1 MRAIHTLKPMAT
13 ALVLSLAA
21 ASCAT
26 LVRAPA
32 DVEAERLLPPGAVA
46 YARLDSSTLAQALL
60 LVSGTDQKG
69 VEAISERT
77 DSMTAAVVRQAG
89 APSLGLLA
97 VAVGRYPAGAASI
110 SLGSDKAWRR
120 TGPVWE
126 RKDGSMRLAF
136 TDGGKAFFGTG
147 PIDSLV
153 AAASQP
159 NPSPIPPRWAKE
171 WSTAV
176 AVYLPDPMAL
186 LSGRVPVGDGAVPM
200 VAMVL
205 SASPAGGGNYEAS
218 LHFEFETERAA
229 VVFSPLCRVFLYAAA
244 HAMWPER
251 AATVLDEAV
260 WTVKGRTVTAARL
273 PLDAAS
279 LASFLGA
286 AGSFD

>member
-1 MRAIHTLKPMAT
+1 
-13 ALVLSLAA
+13 
-21 ASCAT
+21 
-26 LVRAPA
+26 
-32 DVEAERLLPPGAVA
+32 
-46 YARLDSSTLAQALL
+46 
-60 LVSGTDQKG
+60 
-69 VEAISERT
+69 
-77 DSMTAAVVRQAG
+77 
-89 APSLGLLA
+89 
-97 VAVGRYPAGAASI
+97 
-110 SLGSDKAWRR
+110 
-120 TGPVWE
+120 
-126 RKDGSMRLAF
+126 
-136 TDGGKAFFGTG
+136 
-147 PIDSLV
+147 
-153 AAASQP
+153 
-159 NPSPIPPRWAKE
+159 
-171 WSTAV
+171 
-176 AVYLPDPMAL
+176 MAL